1 MASWPLKTVLLF
13 SALILVRAIF
23 AFGRAGIDDEST
35 PTIGLAAS
43 EKTYRDFLA
52 TARRQVEQKE
62 KEEDE
67 EEEEQKKEEKEEE
80 EEEEVKVENGSRSKD
95 PKERK
100 ILEL

>member
-13 SALILVRAIF
+13 SALILV
-23 AFGRAGIDDEST
+23 RAGIDDEST

-80 EEEEVKVENGSRSKD
+80 EEEVKVENGSRSKD